1 MTDSTAYYPPETR
14 VMPLTLI
21 RRDRL
26 LPAPGEIVVQPG
38 QRVEASDVVAR
49 VELGGQFRTFEI
61 ARLLRVPPTQ
71 AVRYLKK
78 GKDDAVKAGEII
90 ARRRG
95 FGVRPVRSPV
105 DGMIVDIDERDGR
118 VAIEVASQL
127 FELRAYVK
135 GVVSNMLGR
144 LGVVIE
150 TPGALIQ
157 AALGMGGESF
167 GVLRSVSESP
177 DEPLRAS
184 SFDIRAHGSIV
195 VGGGWITAS
204 ALEQARQLQL
214 KGMVAGSIEGDSL
227 EAARKMPFPIIVTEG
242 VGRIRMAAPI
252 FELIRA
258 QDGREASINGET
270 QTRWG
275 IVRPE
280 VLIPLPAETR
290 PPLPPAVGAPLTVGA
305 RVRVVRG
312 PHVGYVGTVAAISP
326 RAVRIEIGT
335 RVHGAEVRFSL
346 PSQSG
351 GPASTAFVPFANLE
365 LLR

>member
-1 MTDSTAYYPPETR
+1 MRETTAYYPPETR

-21 RRDRL
+21 RRDRM
-26 LPAPGEIVVQPG
+26 LPADGNVLVGPG
-38 QRVEASDVVAR
+38 QRVEASDVVAQ
-49 VELGGQFRTFEI
+49 VELGGQFLTFEI
-61 ARLLRVPPTQ
+61 ARLLRVPPAR

-78 GKDDAVKAGEII
+78 GKDDVVKAGEVI
-90 ARRRG
+90 AGRMG
-95 FGVRPVRSPV
+95 LGVRPVRSPV
-105 DGMIVDIDERDGR
+105 DGVIVDVDERDGR
-118 VAIEVASQL
+118 VAIEVASRL

-135 GVVSNMLGR
+135 GVVSNVLGR

-157 AALGMGGESF
+157 AALGIGGESF
-167 GVLRSVSESP
+167 GVLRAVSEAP

-184 SFDIRAHGSIV
+184 SIDIRAHGSIV

-204 ALEQARQLQL
+204 ALEQAQQLQL
-214 KGMVAGSIEGDSL
+214 RGMIAGSLEGDLL
-227 EAARKMPFPIIVTEG
+227 ETARQMPFPIMVTEG
-242 VGRIRMAAPI
+242 VGRIGMATPI

-270 QTRWG
+270 RTRWG

-280 VLIPLPAETR
+280 ILIPLPAETR
-290 PPLPPAVGAPLTVGA
+290 PPLPPAVGAPLTAGA

-312 PHVGYVGTVAAISP
+312 PHMGQVGTVTAIP
-326 RAVRIEIGT
+326 ARTVRIEIGT
-335 RVHGAEVRFSL
+335 RVHGADVRFS
-346 PSQSG
+346 PT
-351 GPASTAFVPFANLE
+351 ASAFVPFANLE